1 MLLFD
6 MSVGTSTMEAIME
19 VAKETKKRAI
29 LWPSCATP
37 GCVTRGIQ
45 SEHVTEV
52 LGHPCLLQHC

>member
-1 MLLFD
+1 MLLLGV
-6 MSVGTSTMEAIME
+6 SVGTSIMEAIME
-19 VAKETKKRAI
+19 VAKETKNRAI

-52 LGHPCLLQHC
+52 LEHPCLL